1 MDTQKVLYGL
11 SLLTIAF
18 TLSPIVHVTHEDFEL
33 AVAKVMKRA
42 EDQSMSVHKLFK

>member
-1 MDTQKVLYGL
+1 MTSCLLTPFPL
-11 SLLTIAF
+11 SL
-18 TLSPIVHVTHEDFEL
+18 VHVTHEDFEL